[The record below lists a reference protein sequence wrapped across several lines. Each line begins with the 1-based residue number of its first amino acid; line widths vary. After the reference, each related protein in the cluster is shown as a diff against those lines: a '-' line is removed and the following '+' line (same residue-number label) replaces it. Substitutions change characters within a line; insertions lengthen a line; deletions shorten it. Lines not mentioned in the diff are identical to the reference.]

1 MLVDASQAVLL
12 KHAFKRPARGVRRVP
27 GQMNKL
33 ETRYYHHLTGR
44 QTLGQI
50 EWFAFEAVTFKLA
63 FDTRY
68 TPDFM
73 VLRKDTVIEFHE
85 VKGFWEEDAKIKI
98 KCAAEKF
105 PFIFI
110 GIKSVKGVWE
120 FENYSRSLAEP
131 GLVHLEVGA

>member
-1 MLVDASQAVLL
+1 MALKDLAQAALL
-12 KHAFKRPARGVRRVP
+12 KRAGKGVRKVP

-33 ETRYYHHLTGR
+33 ETRYFNMLTGR
-44 QTLGQI
+44 KALGQI
-50 EWFAFEAVTFKLA
+50 LDFWYEPVTFKLA

-73 VLRKDTVIEFHE
+73 VMLNDGTIVFHE
-85 VKGFWEEDAKIKI
+85 TKGWWEEDAKIKI

-110 GIKSVKGVWE
+110 GVKSVSGGWE
-120 FENYSRSLAEP
+120 YENFSRNLAEP
-131 GLVHLEVGA
+131 GLVAMEVSQ